1 MRRRSFRSITLAC
14 ALSAALGACNS
25 PPSDLREW
33 RPEDHDHTTNPGA
46 AQVAGGPDAGPSPE
60 LAQAGLDEVT
70 LIAWRQNCVRCHGVL
85 GRGDGPQGRMF
96 NATDLTNS
104 AFQTRVTDEAIAA
117 VIKQGRGAMP
127 PFALPDATIASLVR
141 LVRLLGK
148 ASLEEEAATAAS
160 ASAAPA
166 ASGSAPAP
174 RPAPATSASVPAPG
188 SGSAAPPA
196 TTSRPAAEPV
206 PKP

>member
-1 MRRRSFRSITLAC
+1 MRRRSFRSVTFAC
-14 ALSAALGACNS
+14 ALSTALAACNS

-46 AQVAGGPDAGPSPE
+46 AQVAAGPDAGPSPE

-85 GRGDGPQGRMF
+85 GRGDGPQGRMM
-96 NATDLTNS
+96 NATDLTS
-104 AFQTRVTDEAIAA
+104 RAFQSATTDEKIAA

-127 PFALPDATIASLVR
+127 PFALPDTTIASLVR

-148 ASLEEEAATAAS
+148 ASLEEDAAAAAS
-160 ASAAPA
+160 ASAAPSP
-166 ASGSAPAP
+166 SGSAPAP
-174 RPAPATSASVPAPG
+174 AGAVPSAR
-188 SGSAAPPA
+188 SAAPAVRSASPAVTSARPA
-196 TTSRPAAEPV
+196 TEPAA
-206 PKP
+206 KP

>member
-1 MRRRSFRSITLAC
+1 MRRRRFRLFTLAC
-14 ALSAALGACNS
+14 ACSAVLAACNA

-33 RPEDHDHTTNPGA
+33 RAEDHDHTTNPGA
-46 AQVAGGPDAGPSPE
+46 AQVVGGPDAGPSPE

-70 LIAWRQNCVRCHGVL
+70 LVAWRQNCVRCHGVL
-85 GRGDGPQGRMF
+85 GRGDGPQGRMM

-104 AFQTRVTDEAIAA
+104 AFQTGTTDEKIAT

-127 PFALPDATIASLVR
+127 PFALPDTTIASLVR

-148 ASLEEEAATAAS
+148 ASLEEQAAAAAS
-160 ASAAPA
+160 AGAAASPSGAPSPSGAVPTARSAPPAVRSAAPA
-166 ASGSAPAP
+166 VSSP
-174 RPAPATSASVPAPG
+174 
-188 SGSAAPPA
+188 
-196 TTSRPAAEPV
+196 RPAAEPA

>member
-1 MRRRSFRSITLAC
+1 MRRRRFRLFTLAC
-14 ALSAALGACNS
+14 AFSAVLAACNA

-70 LIAWRQNCVRCHGVL
+70 LVAWRQNCVRCHGAL
-85 GRGDGPQGRMF
+85 GRGDGPQGRMM

-104 AFQTRVTDEAIAA
+104 AFQTGTTDEKIAT

-127 PFALPDATIASLVR
+127 PFALPDTTIASLVR

-148 ASLEEEAATAAS
+148 ASLEEQPAAS
-160 ASAAPA
+160 PSGAAPSPSGAAPAPSGAAVPTARTAPTAVRSAAPA
-166 ASGSAPAP
+166 VSGA
-174 RPAPATSASVPAPG
+174 
-188 SGSAAPPA
+188 
-196 TTSRPAAEPV
+196 RPAAEPA

>member
-1 MRRRSFRSITLAC
+1 MRRRRFRLFTRAC
-14 ALSAALGACNS
+14 AFSTVLAACNA

-46 AQVAGGPDAGPSPE
+46 AQVVGGPDAGPSPE

-70 LIAWRQNCVRCHGVL
+70 LVAWRQNCVRCHGVL
-85 GRGDGPQGRMF
+85 GRGDGPQGRMM

-104 AFQTRVTDEAIAA
+104 AFQTGTTDEKIAT

-127 PFALPDATIASLVR
+127 PFALPDTTIASLVR

-148 ASLEEEAATAAS
+148 ASLEEQAAAAAS
-160 ASAAPA
+160 AGAAASPSGAVPSPSGAVPTARSAPPAVRSAAPA
-166 ASGSAPAP
+166 ASSA
-174 RPAPATSASVPAPG
+174 
-188 SGSAAPPA
+188 
-196 TTSRPAAEPV
+196 RPAAEPA